1 MSFDSLNLHE
11 ALVRAVTTA
20 GYTAPTDVQQR
31 AIPPALA
38 GQDLMVSSNTGS
50 GKTASFVLPALMR
63 VLASRSQPRPP
74 RGTVAGPRIPVL
86 TPTRELAIQVATAAS
101 AWKS

>member
-1 MSFDSLNLHE
+1 MDGPASFFVADLRKRKMSFDSLNLHE

-20 GYTAPTDVQQR
+20 GYTAPTDVQTR
-31 AIPPALA
+31 AIPPAMA

-63 VLASRSQPRPP
+63 QGL
-74 RGTVAGPRIPVL
+74 GM
-86 TPTRELAIQVATAAS
+86 TAALLWQVGEQAAS
-101 AWKS
+101 LPRRPA

>member
-11 ALVRAVTTA
+11 TLVRAVTTA
-20 GYTAPTDVQQR
+20 GYAAPTDVQQR

-50 GKTASFVLPALMR
+50 GKTASLGKQQFHE
-63 VLASRSQPRPP
+63 ASEHHPTGRRRAPD
-74 RGTVAGPRIPVL
+74 VGPR
-86 TPTRELAIQVATAAS
+86 RSGRATG
-101 AWKS
+101 